1 MAHLPVLVDFWSV
14 SADPH
19 QSLEEVWKDLTQDYL
34 NMAIITPHSI
44 KQDLNDGSTLTY
56 VKMEREQK
64 ILLKYDHN

>member
-14 SADPH
+14 SSHPH
-19 QSLEEVWKDLTQDYL
+19 QTLDEVWNDLTQDYL
-34 NMAIITPHSI
+34 NMAIITPQSI